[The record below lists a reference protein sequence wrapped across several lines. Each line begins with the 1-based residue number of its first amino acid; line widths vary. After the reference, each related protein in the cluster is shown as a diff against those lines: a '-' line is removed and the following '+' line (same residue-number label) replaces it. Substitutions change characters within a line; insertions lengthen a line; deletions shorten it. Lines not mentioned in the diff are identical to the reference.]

1 MTRNKAEPCAR
12 RGPDRAVRKHNTWD
26 DEEKT
31 LSQTISEDT
40 PIKQVVKRTPELIDL
55 TDEKYELESVCAK
68 IRKRKAEHMEIVT
81 KAKEAAKEATEKAI
95 REYKGAPD
103 LQGFTDA
110 DRMAKKAKYGQ
121 TLIWKGANIGAMPF
135 GWKIEIDGK
144 QYLQPAEIAWRKEQA
159 EKASAAMGIGS
170 DKGKELF
177 GAPTINSSR
186 EIINLV
192 DNDDDDE
199 EECRHDGEANNCG
212 PVSKFSL
219 ASGPRAPIK
228 RSGDSSTEQ
237 KYGLVGTALPA
248 HLGQPSNSLA
258 YETNNQIDRSRDP
271 RLAFQRQ
278 PPKTLKAAD
287 PEGQSAFARV
297 IPAASQSHITPAPAH
312 HQQSLVADETSTDG
326 TSADDALVSTETSAS
341 ELERHG

>member
-1 MTRNKAEPCAR
+1 MTGNKAEPCAR
-12 RGPDRAVRKHNTWD
+12 RGPDRAVRKHNAWD

-40 PIKQVVKRTPELIDL
+40 SIKQVVKRTPELIDL

-68 IRKRKAEHMEIVT
+68 IRKRKAEHMNKVT

-135 GWKIEIDGK
+135 SWKIEIDGK

-159 EKASAAMGIGS
+159 EKASAAMGIRS

-177 GAPTINSSR
+177 GAPTINNSR

-192 DNDDDDE
+192 DDDDDDE
-199 EECRHDGEANNCG
+199 EECRHEGKANNCG

-219 ASGPRAPIK
+219 ASGPRASIK
-228 RSGDSSTEQ
+228 RSGDLSTEQ
-237 KYGLVGTALPA
+237 KYGLGGTTLPA
-248 HLGQPSNSLA
+248 HLGQPSKSLA
-258 YETNNQIDRSRDP
+258 YETKNHVDRSCDP
-271 RLAFQRQ
+271 RLAFQKQ
-278 PPKTLKAAD
+278 PSKTSKAAD
-287 PEGQSAFARV
+287 YVGQQAFARV
-297 IPAASQSHITPAPAH
+297 IPAAYQSRITPASAH
-312 HQQSLVADETSTDG
+312 HQQSLVTDG
-326 TSADDALVSTETSAS
+326 TSADDARASTETSAS
-341 ELERHG
+341 ALKRDG